1 MSSATA
7 QVSFAAELIT
17 MLVAASGLV
26 LAARQSSMLERTRT
40 SLGLLGVGF
49 VVLGVGAFLHG
60 SLILSA
66 QPGTGLALSRLV
78 AVAFMLAG
86 SLRWQAGIRPRVCL
100 LAGLGLV
107 TAAALVE
114 VAGASVVAGD
124 ILLAVGAAT
133 VGFPLVVTGRRSIAT
148 RVAVASAGTL
158 LLVLVVV
165 SVAMSDVI
173 SSSVT
178 SQDLNRL
185 ALRGRSEGIDASAA
199 ANVAAKDARFVAGDL
214 QGYFRSSNPNPL
226 VALGTTQAGR
236 DAPDQAAISVRL
248 NQLSQLY
255 PVDGFAYLLPGNALA
270 ASSGGLPAKAQSV
283 TTVPGLQ
290 PSSCSGREAGRIVV
304 RADAVWAVGTFPECG
319 SDGSLLL
326 GTVISVAPLDDAY
339 LVQRRQA
346 DPNVSLAL
354 VGHGQVLASSGSQPS
369 QDALRSLDAEAD
381 HSGVSNT
388 TTVGGQFVSVQPIV
402 SGVGTADSLSL
413 VASSST
419 TTVVSATQ
427 NLFRTLFL
435 IALGSTLAALVL
447 AVVVGE
453 RITAGVR
460 RLTDVAGRIQAGQA
474 SERVG
479 SLGRDEVGVLAAAFD
494 SMIDSVEDH
503 AAALRTAADDET
515 RLRNRLEAVVAGIGD
530 SLVAID
536 VDGRV
541 TEVNASAEELF
552 GVRVAAV
559 RGSPVHTVIVGQG
572 EDGAS
577 LDDLLRCPPA
587 TGWESLA
594 TVKGAA
600 GGDVHVAISAGPVRG
615 PAGELIGA
623 VVVLRDLRSEQE
635 LERMKTEFLSRVGHE
650 LRTPLTV
657 IMGYVDILLRRE
669 VESARARDWH
679 EEIFSGAKRLLRIVE
694 MLEFFAS
701 SGAGHVRLRPEPLD
715 VRSLVS
721 GVATKWGDRLGD
733 EHPVVRRVDPKTP
746 PILADRRWLVL
757 ALDELIDNAAKFS
770 PVGGRISI
778 TAGPGPVRNPS
789 GDPPDGPLSGQG
801 ARRPMVEISVGDRGE
816 GMTAEQEAM
825 AFGEFVQADSSDTR
839 RFGGLGLGLALVK
852 RVVEGHG
859 GTVSCRSAP
868 GKGSTFIVRMP
879 ADARRTER
887 DEQSTAATDGS
898 AAPDGSAPP
907 DGSAAPSGEAPTEG
921 EP

>member
-1 MSSATA
+1 
-7 QVSFAAELIT
+7 
-17 MLVAASGLV
+17 
-26 LAARQSSMLERTRT
+26 
-40 SLGLLGVGF
+40 
-49 VVLGVGAFLHG
+49 VLGVGAFLHG
-60 SLILSA
+60 SLILAA

-78 AVAFMLAG
+78 AVAFLLGG
-86 SLRWQAGIRPRVCL
+86 SLHWQVGISPRACL
-100 LAGLGLV
+100 LTGLALV
-107 TAAALVE
+107 TAAALIE
-114 VAGASVVAGD
+114 VVGASVVAGE
-124 ILLAVGAAT
+124 ILLAVGAAS
-133 VGFPLVVTGRRSIAT
+133 VGFPVVVAGRQSIAT

-173 SSSVT
+173 STSVT
-178 SQDLNRL
+178 TQDLNRL
-185 ALRGRSEGIDASAA
+185 ALRGRSEGIEASGA
-199 ANVAAKDARFVAGDL
+199 ANAAAKDARFVAGDL

-226 VALGTTQAGR
+226 VSLGTNQRTR
-236 DAPDQAAISVRL
+236 DASDQAAVGDRL

-255 PVDGFAYLLPGNALA
+255 PVGGFAYVLPGDALTV
-270 ASSGGLPAKAQSV
+270 SSAGLATTAQAV
-283 TTVPGLQ
+283 IATPGLQ
-290 PSSCSGREAGRIVV
+290 PSSCSGQEAGRILV
-304 RADAVWAVGTFPECG
+304 RANAVWAVGTFPECG
-319 SDGSLLL
+319 SDGSQLL
-326 GTVISVAPLDDAY
+326 GTVISVTPLDRAY

-354 VGHGQVLASSGSQPS
+354 VGQGQVLASSGSQPS
-369 QDALRSLDAEAD
+369 QEALRQMGAET
-381 HSGVSNT
+381 HRSGVSDT
-388 TTVGGQFVSVQPIV
+388 TAVGGRFVSVQPIA
-402 SGVGTADSLSL
+402 SGVGSTDGLVV

-419 TTVVSATQ
+419 TMLVSTTQ

-479 SLGRDEVGVLAAAFD
+479 ALGSDEVGVLAAAFD

-541 TEVNASAEELF
+541 TEVNAAAEELF
-552 GVRVAAV
+552 GVRAAGV
-559 RGSPVHTVIVGQG
+559 RGSPVHTVIVGRG
-572 EDGAS
+572 DDGAA
-577 LDDLLRCPPA
+577 LGDLLKSPPV

-594 TVKGAA
+594 TVRGAE
-600 GGDVHVAISAGPVRG
+600 GGEVQVTISAGPVRG

-623 VVVLRDLRSEQE
+623 VIVLRDLRSEQE

-657 IMGYVDILLRRE
+657 IMGYADILLRRD
-669 VESARARDWH
+669 VDPARARGWH

-701 SGAGHVRLRPEPLD
+701 SGAGRVRLRPEPLD
-715 VRSLVS
+715 VRSLVA
-721 GVATKWGDRLGD
+721 GVAAKWGDRLGD
-733 EHPVVRRVDPKTP
+733 EHPVVRRVDPETP
-746 PILADRRWLVL
+746 TIVADRRWLVL

-770 PVGGRISI
+770 SVGGRISI
-778 TAGPGPVRNPS
+778 TAVPRDVDGPS
-789 GDPPDGPLSGQG
+789 DDPPDGSATAPGR
-801 ARRPMVEISVGDRGE
+801 RRPMVEISVADRGE
-816 GMTAEQEAM
+816 GMTAEQKAI

-839 RFGGLGLGLALVK
+839 RYGGLGLGLALVK

-859 GTVSCRSAP
+859 GTVICRSTP
-868 GKGSTFIVRMP
+868 GKGSTFTVRVP
-879 ADARRTER
+879 AGARVIDTEHS
-887 DEQSTAATDGS
+887 STATNGPAATDG
-898 AAPDGSAPP
+898 
-907 DGSAAPSGEAPTEG
+907 
-921 EP
+921 

>member
-1 MSSATA
+1 MPSATA

-26 LAARQSSMLERTRT
+26 LAARRSSMVERTR
-40 SLGLLGVGF
+40 SSRGLLGVGF
-49 VVLGVGAFLHG
+49 IVLGVGAFLHG
-60 SLILSA
+60 SLILAA
-66 QPGTGLALSRLV
+66 QPGTGLALSRLA
-78 AVAFMLAG
+78 AVAFLLAG
-86 SLRWQAGIRPRVCL
+86 SLRWQVGIRPRVCL
-100 LAGLGLV
+100 LAGLALV
-107 TAAALVE
+107 TAAAVVE
-114 VAGASVVAGD
+114 VVGASVVAGD
-124 ILLAVGAAT
+124 ILLAVGSAS
-133 VGFPLVVTGRRSIAT
+133 VGFPLVVAGRQSIAT
-148 RVAVASAGTL
+148 RVAVSSAGTL

-185 ALRGRSEGIDASAA
+185 ALRGRSEGIEASGA
-199 ANVAAKDARFVAGDL
+199 ANTAAKDARFVAGDL

-226 VALGTTQAGR
+226 VSLGTNQGGR
-236 DAPDQAAISVRL
+236 NASDQAAIGDRL

-255 PVDGFAYLLPGNALA
+255 PVGGFAYALPGNALA
-270 ASSGGLPAKAQSV
+270 VSSEGLAATAQAV
-283 TTVPGLQ
+283 TATPGLQ
-290 PSSCSGREAGRIVV
+290 PSSCSGQESGRIVV
-304 RADAVWAVGTFPECG
+304 KANAVWAVGTFPECG
-319 SDGSLLL
+319 SNGSQLL
-326 GTVISVAPLDDAY
+326 GTVISVTPLDDTY

-346 DPNVSLAL
+346 DLNVSLAL
-354 VGHGQVLASSGSQPS
+354 VGQGQVLASSGSQPS
-369 QDALRSLDAEAD
+369 PAALRLMNAKAQG
-381 HSGVSNT
+381 SGTSDT
-388 TTVGGQFVSVQPIV
+388 MTVAGRFVSVQPIA
-402 SGVGTADSLSL
+402 SGIGTSDSLSV

-419 TTVVSATQ
+419 STLVSATQ

-460 RLTDVAGRIQAGQA
+460 RLTDVAGRIQAGQG

-494 SMIDSVEDH
+494 SMIDSVDDH
-503 AAALRTAADDET
+503 ASALRTAADDET

-536 VDGRV
+536 VDGRI
-541 TEVNASAEELF
+541 TEVNAAAEELF
-552 GVRVAAV
+552 GVQVAAV
-559 RGSPVHTVIVGQG
+559 RGTPVHTVIVGQG
-572 EDGAS
+572 DDGAS
-577 LDDLLRCPPA
+577 LDDLLRLPPA

-594 TVKGAA
+594 TIKGAE
-600 GGDVHVAISAGPVRG
+600 GGDVAVAISAGPVRG

-669 VESARARDWH
+669 VDPARARGWH

-701 SGAGHVRLRPEPLD
+701 SGAGRVRLRPEPLD

-721 GVATKWGDRLGD
+721 GVATRWGDRLGD
-733 EHPVVRRVDPKTP
+733 EHPVVRRVDPETP

-770 PVGGRISI
+770 PIGGRISI
-778 TAGPGPVRNPS
+778 TAGPGGAYGPSDDGPDVPS
-789 GDPPDGPLSGQG
+789 GSPGH
-801 ARRPMVEISVGDRGE
+801 RRATVEISVGDRGE

-859 GTVSCRSAP
+859 GAVICRSAP
-868 GKGSTFIVRMP
+868 GRGSTFTVQVPAGARTTDTDRGSMP
-879 ADARRTER
+879 TDDRR
-887 DEQSTAATDGS
+887 
-898 AAPDGSAPP
+898 PP
-907 DGSAAPSGEAPTEG
+907 TI

>member
-26 LAARQSSMLERTRT
+26 LAARRSAMVERTRN
-40 SLGLLGVGF
+40 SRGLLGVGF

-60 SLILSA
+60 SLILAA
-66 QPGTGLALSRLV
+66 QPGTGLALSRLA
-78 AVAFMLAG
+78 AVAFLLAG
-86 SLRWQAGIRPRVCL
+86 SLRWQAGPRPRACL
-100 LAGLGLV
+100 FAGLGLV
-107 TAAALVE
+107 TAAAVVE
-114 VAGASVVAGD
+114 VAGSSVVAGD
-124 ILLAVGAAT
+124 ILLAVGAAS
-133 VGFPLVVTGRRSIAT
+133 VGFPLIVAGRQSIAT

-185 ALRGRSEGIDASAA
+185 ALRGRSEGIEASRA
-199 ANVAAKDARFVAGDL
+199 ANVAAKDSRFVSGDL

-226 VALGTTQAGR
+226 VSLGGTQGVR
-236 DAPDQAAISVRL
+236 DDSDQAAIRDRL

-255 PVDGFAYLLPGNALA
+255 PVGGFAYVLPGNALIV
-270 ASSGGLPAKAQSV
+270 SSGGLPATAQSV
-283 TTVPGLQ
+283 MATPGLQ
-290 PSSCSGREAGRIVV
+290 PSTCSGREPGRIVV
-304 RADAVWAVGTFPECG
+304 RGNAVWAVGTFPECG
-319 SDGSLLL
+319 ADGARLL
-326 GTVISVAPLDDAY
+326 GTVISVTPLDDSY

-346 DPNVSLAL
+346 DPTVSLAL
-354 VGHGQVLASSGSQPS
+354 VGRGQVLASSGSQPS
-369 QDALRSLDAEAD
+369 RNDLRHIGAETD
-381 HSGVSNT
+381 RSGVSNT
-388 TTVGGQFVSVQPIV
+388 TTVGDRYVSIQPIA
-402 SGVGTADSLSL
+402 SGAGSIGSLAV

-419 TTVVSATQ
+419 AMLVSATQ

-494 SMIDSVEDH
+494 SMIDSVEDQ
-503 AAALRTAADDET
+503 ASALRTAADDET

-541 TEVNASAEELF
+541 TEVNAAAEELF
-552 GVRVAAV
+552 GVRVADV
-559 RGSPVHTVIVGQG
+559 RGSPVHTLIVGHG

-577 LDDLLRCPPA
+577 LDDLLERPPA
-587 TGWESLA
+587 AGWESLA
-594 TVKGAA
+594 TVKGA
-600 GGDVHVAISAGPVRG
+600 GDGEVHVAISAGPVRG

-669 VESARARDWH
+669 VEPARARGWH
-679 EEIFSGAKRLLRIVE
+679 EEIFTGAKRLLRIVE

-701 SGAGHVRLRPEPLD
+701 SGAGRVRLRPETLD

-721 GVATKWGDRLGD
+721 GVATKWGDRLGE
-733 EHPVVRRVDPKTP
+733 EHPVVRRVDPETP

-770 PVGGRISI
+770 SVGGRISI
-778 TAGPGPVRNPS
+778 TAGPGPVHRPP
-789 GDPPDGPLSGQG
+789 GDPADRLRAPLGRG
-801 ARRPMVEISVGDRGE
+801 RRTVEIAVGDRGE
-816 GMTAEQEAM
+816 GMTAKQEAM
-825 AFGEFVQADSSDTR
+825 AFGEFTQADSSDTR

-859 GTVSCRSAP
+859 GTVMCRSAP
-868 GKGSTFIVRMP
+868 GKGSTFTVRMP
-879 ADARRTER
+879 ADARTMES
-887 DEQSTAATDGS
+887 EQRPGHPGGSPAPAGSPATDGS
-898 AAPDGSAPP
+898 SATDGFPAV
-907 DGSAAPSGEAPTEG
+907 DG

>member
-1 MSSATA
+1 MTSATA

-26 LAARQSSMLERTRT
+26 LAARRSSMVERTHSSR
-40 SLGLLGVGF
+40 SLLGVGF
-49 VVLGVGAFLHG
+49 VILGVGAFLHG
-60 SLILSA
+60 SLILAA

-78 AVAFMLAG
+78 AVAFLLAG
-86 SLRWQAGIRPRVCL
+86 SLRWPVGIRPRACL
-100 LAGLGLV
+100 LAGLALV
-107 TAAALVE
+107 TVAAAVE
-114 VAGASVVAGD
+114 VIGASVVAGD
-124 ILLAVGAAT
+124 ILLAVGAAS
-133 VGFPLVVTGRRSIAT
+133 VGFPLVVAGRQSIAT

-165 SVAMSDVI
+165 SVAMSNVI

-178 SQDLNRL
+178 TQDLNRL
-185 ALRGRSEGIDASAA
+185 AQRGRSEGIEASAT
-199 ANVAAKDARFVAGDL
+199 ANAAAKDARFVAGDL

-226 VALGTTQAGR
+226 VSLGTNQGGR
-236 DAPDQAAISVRL
+236 DASDQAAIVIRL

-255 PVDGFAYLLPGNALA
+255 PVGGFAYVLPGNVATLASDGLATTAQAL
-270 ASSGGLPAKAQSV
+270 
-283 TTVPGLQ
+283 TTTPGLQ
-290 PSSCSGREAGRIVV
+290 SSSCSGQQSGRIVV
-304 RADAVWAVGTFPECG
+304 KPHAVWALGTFPECG
-319 SDGSLLL
+319 SDGSQLL
-326 GTVISVAPLDDAY
+326 GTVISVTPLDAAY
-339 LVQRRQA
+339 LVQRRQD

-354 VGHGQVLASSGSQPS
+354 VGHGQVLAFSGSQPS
-369 QDALRSLDAEAD
+369 PEVLRRVGAEA
-381 HSGVSNT
+381 HQSGVSNT
-388 TTVGGQFVSVQPIV
+388 TAVGGRFVSVQPIA
-402 SGVGTADSLSL
+402 SGGGSTDGLAL

-419 TTVVSATQ
+419 TMLVSATQ

-460 RLTDVAGRIQAGQA
+460 RLTEVAGRIQAGQA

-503 AAALRTAADDET
+503 ASALRTAADDET

-541 TEVNASAEELF
+541 TEVNAAAEGLF
-552 GVRVAAV
+552 GVRVDDV

-577 LDDLLRCPPA
+577 LDDLLKSAPA

-594 TVKGAA
+594 TVKGARD
-600 GGDVHVAISAGPVRG
+600 GDVHVALSAGPVRG

-623 VVVLRDLRSEQE
+623 VVVLRDLRGEQE

-657 IMGYVDILLRRE
+657 IMGYADILLRRE
-669 VESARARDWH
+669 VDPTRARVWH

-701 SGAGHVRLRPEPLD
+701 SGAGRVRLRPEPLD
-715 VRSLVS
+715 ARSLVS
-721 GVATKWGDRLGD
+721 GVATKWGDRLGE
-733 EHPVVRRVDPKTP
+733 EHPVVRRVDPDTP

-770 PVGGRISI
+770 PIGGRVSI
-778 TAGPGPVRNPS
+778 TAGPGDAHKPS
-789 GDPPDGPLSGQG
+789 SPHPSRPSAALG
-801 ARRPMVEISVGDRGE
+801 RRAMVEISVGDRGE

-868 GKGSTFIVRMP
+868 GKGSTFTMRVP
-879 ADARRTER
+879 AGARTTNGELHPTAADGSVDADGSTDR
-887 DEQSTAATDGS
+887 DER
-898 AAPDGSAPP
+898 
-907 DGSAAPSGEAPTEG
+907 
-921 EP
+921 